1 MSIDKTRLKQV
12 DEATPESYVGLKEAV
27 DKGYKKFLKKYNL
40 EPREPFRYGRI
51 DKDDPKQ

>member
-1 MSIDKTRLKQV
+1 MAKPSSKLKQL
-12 DEATPESYVGLKEAV
+12 DEATPESYAGLKKAV

-51 DKDDPKQ
+51 DKDNPKR